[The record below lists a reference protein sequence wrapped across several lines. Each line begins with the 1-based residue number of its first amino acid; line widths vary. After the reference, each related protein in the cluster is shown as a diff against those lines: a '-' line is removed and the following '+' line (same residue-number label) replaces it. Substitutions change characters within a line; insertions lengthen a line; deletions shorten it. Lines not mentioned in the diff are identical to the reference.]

1 MMQPRLLLALIAF
14 LLFLAPAA
22 DLPVLAE
29 AHAAAAKADD
39 AGGNEAPPFMSLKF
53 ERLKKTFM
61 PRFGINL
68 LSMLVLVLA
77 IYYPHYR
84 KTDYFFSFFM
94 FNVTIFFITYLLSQ
108 VDLST
113 GAAFGLFAVFS
124 LLRFR
129 TEDIA
134 AKDMT
139 YLYVSIALGLL
150 SAANKGTILEMG
162 IINGGILLTA
172 FLLDGRVLFQ
182 PLEVKNLQYDSIE
195 KTKPEH
201 YQELLKELRER
212 TGLDIRKFTVG
223 RIDYLRD
230 TANIKIYYHGQPGA
244 E

>member
-84 KTDYFFSFFM
+84 KTDRK
-94 FNVTIFFITYLLSQ
+94 
-108 VDLST
+108 ST
-113 GAAFGLFAVFS
+113 RLNS
-124 LLRFR
+124 
-129 TEDIA
+129 
-134 AKDMT
+134 
-139 YLYVSIALGLL
+139 S
-150 SAANKGTILEMG
+150 
-162 IINGGILLTA
+162 
-172 FLLDGRVLFQ
+172 
-182 PLEVKNLQYDSIE
+182 
-195 KTKPEH
+195 H
-201 YQELLKELRER
+201 
-212 TGLDIRKFTVG
+212 
-223 RIDYLRD
+223 
-230 TANIKIYYHGQPGA
+230 
-244 E
+244 